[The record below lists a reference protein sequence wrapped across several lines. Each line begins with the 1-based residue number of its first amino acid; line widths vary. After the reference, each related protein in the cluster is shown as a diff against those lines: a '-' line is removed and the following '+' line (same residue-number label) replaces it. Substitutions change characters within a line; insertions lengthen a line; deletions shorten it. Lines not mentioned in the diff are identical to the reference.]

1 MPVMASRPC
10 SDYAAPMDP
19 SVPSDTSAPSPHE
32 RSPSMTTFP
41 VSRALNPRGVF
52 CNRTLNLRSIRA
64 IGYDLDYTLV
74 HYRVDAWEERAYE
87 HSREN
92 LARLSWP
99 VEHLRFD
106 PSMIMRG
113 LVLDIERG
121 NVVKANRF
129 GFVKRAFH
137 GTEALDFDQQRNA
150 YARLPVDLADPRWV
164 FLNTLFSLSEGC
176 LYAQLVEL
184 LDAGALPGPMGYRE
198 LYEHVRDS
206 LDAAHVEGELKAEV
220 LADPARFVEDDADTA
235 LTLLDQKN
243 AGKKL
248 MLVTNAEWA
257 YANAMMGYAVGRFL
271 PEGNTWQSLFD
282 VIVVGARKPDF
293 FTARAPLFEVATE
306 DGLLRPARVLAP
318 GKAYFGG
325 SAAQVERALGVSG
338 DEILY
343 VGDHMFGDVHAS
355 KRALRWRTALVLREL
370 EAEINA
376 LEAFRGTEERLTSGM
391 AAKARLE
398 AEVADARLQ
407 LQRLRMGYGPKVAV
421 DEAKL
426 EARIEELRAA
436 IAALDS
442 TLGPMAKRSS
452 ELLNDRWGLLLRAG
466 NDKSHLARQLE
477 RYADI
482 YMSRVSNLL
491 RATPFLYL
499 RSPRG
504 SLPHDPA
511 LLPPR

>member
-1 MPVMASRPC
+1 MVPPP
-10 SDYAAPMDP
+10 SD
-19 SVPSDTSAPSPHE
+19 SVPAGREDSYSLAPSLSPH
-32 RSPSMTTFP
+32 
-41 VSRALNPRGVF
+41 SRALTPRGVF

-74 HYRVDAWEERAYE
+74 HYRVTAWEERAYD

-92 LARLSWP
+92 LARLGWP
-99 VEHLRFD
+99 VSHLRFD
-106 PSMIMRG
+106 PTMIMRG
-113 LVLDIERG
+113 LVLDVERG

-129 GFVKRAFH
+129 GFVKRAVH
-137 GTEALDFDQQRNA
+137 GTKLLDFAEQRDA

-176 LYAQLVEL
+176 LYAQLVDL
-184 LDAGALPGPMGYRE
+184 LDSGVLPGPMGYRE
-198 LYEHVRDS
+198 LYERVRDS
-206 LDAAHVEGELKAEV
+206 LDATHVEGELKAEV
-220 LADPARFVEDDADTA
+220 LADPARFVEDDPETA

-248 MLVTNAEWA
+248 MLVTNSEWA
-257 YANAMMGYAVGRFL
+257 YANAMMQYAVGRFL
-271 PEGNTWQSLFD
+271 PEGDSWRSLFD

-293 FTARAPLFEVATE
+293 FTSRAPLFEVATE
-306 DGLLRPARVLAP
+306 DGLLRPARAVAA

-325 SAAQVERALGVSG
+325 SAGQVERALGVSG

-343 VGDHMFGDVHAS
+343 VGDHMFGDVHVS

-370 EAEINA
+370 EDEIYA
-376 LEAFRGTEERLTSGM
+376 LEGFRATEEKLTVGM
-391 AAKARLE
+391 AEKEQLE
-398 AEVADARLQ
+398 AEIADARLR
-407 LQRLRMGYGPKVAV
+407 LQRRRKGYGPAV
-421 DEAKL
+421 TEDEGAL
-426 EARIEELRAA
+426 EARLEELRSA
-436 IAALDS
+436 IVALDAV
-442 TLGPMAKRSS
+442 LGPMAKQAS

-482 YMSRVSNLL
+482 YTSRVSNLL
-491 RATPFLYL
+491 HATPFLYL

-511 LLPPR
+511 LLPDVHSGSADIR